1 MIITDSASSIQIVE
15 SFKTKVGMKPF
26 LQAETDVGMEVLSLQ
41 QQYQQVTYGLMKV
54 NSHIDK
60 EDATNERYWE
70 LNDFVDYLATEARRA
85 SST

>member
-1 MIITDSASSIQIVE
+1 
-15 SFKTKVGMKPF
+15 MKPF

-70 LNDFVDYLATEARRA
+70 LNDFVDYLATETRRA